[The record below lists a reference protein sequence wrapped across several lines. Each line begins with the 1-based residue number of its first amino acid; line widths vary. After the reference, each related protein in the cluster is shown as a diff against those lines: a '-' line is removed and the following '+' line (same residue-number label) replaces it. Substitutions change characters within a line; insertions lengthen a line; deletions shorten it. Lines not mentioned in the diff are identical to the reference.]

1 MFVKEWS
8 EKLTNHAKQQFMNS
22 SFWIDA
28 ASHGLSWEE
37 AVIDMPTVKAAVN
50 RMDKASTAVLR
61 AFYSCFGAG
70 PVHEERLFSSGALR
84 TDLSGAEFRYGLIQ
98 LQNAGILFALRKGWG
113 ERLYALPSDCFMIW
127 HHILFPI
134 DAEPSAINSG
144 YGHWE
149 QKQEES
155 PNVLLGRQLLAAWAE
170 LGRSGLGLTTKGTL
184 PKKTAAKVAQ
194 AIGLADSDLLQA
206 GWQAEPEDPYAP
218 VLSFVLKLSFQLGV
232 LTCADG
238 RLKWEEDALAAW
250 MNQSE
255 ASREAHLLRWC
266 LDELL
271 TKARNAA
278 ALLIR
283 LAPGVWYSELELER
297 QLNRIGMETDEWGAQ
312 SNWASW
318 LNLLRALGWIEL
330 AHTDSEKLLRWTIRP
345 QDLLEKQQG
354 KTSFEPILLEPNGDI
369 IVLPGCHYSIRWEL
383 ELIAERKSEDH
394 ISIWKLTRQSIGRA
408 LEYGR
413 TISTIMTFL
422 HMASGDAPL
431 SPLLESSLADWGKQG
446 AGQEALLVERFHS
459 YPPMPLTAQSASEIV
474 LKSPLQTLEHYEL
487 MNHEDFTIERF
498 LPELDRVPLSW
509 IQQLR
514 SYHHSTRLE
523 ILEKALSWQTPVQLS
538 IDESVVAF
546 VPAKLERL
554 EGGWTVTGIL
564 REDHSYR
571 EVCLT
576 PEMWQGMKLV
586 VPGASGFV

>member
-8 EKLTNHAKQQFMNS
+8 EKLTNHAKQQFMS
-22 SFWIDA
+22 SPFWKDA
-28 ASHGLSWEE
+28 ASHELSWEE
-37 AVIDMPTVKAAVN
+37 AVIDMPSVKAAVD
-50 RMDKASTAVLR
+50 RMDKASAAVLR

-70 PVHEERLFSSGALR
+70 PVHEERLFTSGALR

-113 ERLYALPSDCFMIW
+113 ERLYALPSDSFFIW
-127 HHILFPI
+127 HQVLFLI
-134 DAEPSAINSG
+134 AVEPSAINSG
-144 YGHWE
+144 LGHWE

-170 LGRSGLGLTTKGTL
+170 LARSGLGLTAKGTL
-184 PKKTAAKVAQ
+184 PKKTAAKITQ
-194 AIGLADSDLLQA
+194 AIGLTNSDLIQA

-218 VLSFVLKLSFQLGV
+218 ALSFLLKLSFQLGV
-232 LTCADG
+232 ITRADG
-238 RLKWEEDALAAW
+238 KLKWEEDVLAAW

-255 ASREAHLLRWC
+255 PSREAHLLRWC

-271 TKARNAA
+271 VNARNTA
-278 ALLIR
+278 ALLLR
-283 LAPGVWYSELELER
+283 LPPGVWYSEQELER
-297 QLNRIGMETDEWGAQ
+297 QLHHAGLDASEWGAQ
-312 SNWASW
+312 TNWTNW
-318 LNLLRALGWIEL
+318 LNLLRALGWLEL
-330 AHTDSEKLLRWTIRP
+330 AHTGNEKLLRWTIRAK
-345 QDLLEKQQG
+345 DLLEKQQEEH
-354 KTSFEPILLEPNGDI
+354 SFEPILLEPNGDI

-383 ELIAERKSEDH
+383 ELIADQKSDDH
-394 ISIWKLTRQSIGRA
+394 ISIWQLTRQSIGRA

-413 TISTIMTFL
+413 TISSIMTFL
-422 HMASGDAPL
+422 HMASGNAPL

-446 AGQEALLVERFHS
+446 AAEET
-459 YPPMPLTAQSASEIV
+459 LTAKRYNQYPYIPLIDQPVREIV
-474 LKSPLQTLEHYEL
+474 LKSPIQTLENYEL

-498 LPELDRVPLSW
+498 LPALDQVPLSW
-509 IQQLR
+509 LQQLR

-538 IDESVVAF
+538 IDEAVVAF

-564 REDHSYR
+564 REDHTYR